1 MKAKLLGAITLA
13 VVLLL
18 VFAVVAQAA
27 VPQSTIDAI
36 IQDAKDG
43 HIDGNWTTAEIRAA
57 LRYVANNPILAN
69 YTRVQGV
76 LEDYLASLQ
85 APGEQGGQLAF
96 TGGEIILILGA
107 GAGLIG
113 SGVRCCAAA
122 APSSTSTPSERDRQ
136 SASPPGRRS
145 VHLLRLSVSAV
156 GAPSSATTA
165 AARRPRSPASDSAAR
180 RIPAR

>member
-1 MKAKLLGAITLA
+1 MKAKLLGAITIA
-13 VVLLL
+13 VLLLL

-43 HIDGNWTTAEIRAA
+43 HVDGNWTAAQIGAA
-57 LRYVANNPILAN
+57 LQYAENNPILTQYSAI
-69 YTRVQGV
+69 QGV

-85 APGEQGGQLAF
+85 GPGEKPGAQGGQLAF

-113 SGVRCCAAA
+113 SGA
-122 APSSTSTPSERDRQ
+122 
-136 SASPPGRRS
+136 
-145 VHLLRLSVSAV
+145 LLR
-156 GAPSSATTA
+156 
-165 AARRPRSPASDSAAR
+165 RRRT
-180 RIPAR
+180 

>member
-1 MKAKLLGAITLA
+1 MKAKLMGAITLA

-18 VFAVVAQAA
+18 VFAVVAEAGVSQKT
-27 VPQSTIDAI
+27 VDAI
-36 IQDAKDG
+36 VKDANDG
-43 HIDGNWTTAEIRAA
+43 HIDGNWTTTQISAA

-113 SGVRCCAAA
+113 SGA
-122 APSSTSTPSERDRQ
+122 
-136 SASPPGRRS
+136 
-145 VHLLRLSVSAV
+145 LLR
-156 GAPSSATTA
+156 
-165 AARRPRSPASDSAAR
+165 RRRA
-180 RIPAR
+180 

>member
-18 VFAVVAQAA
+18 VFAVVAQAGVSQA
-27 VPQSTIDAI
+27 IIDQI

-43 HIDGNWTTAEIRAA
+43 HIDGNWTAAQIRAA
-57 LRYVANNPILAN
+57 LRYAENNPILTA
-69 YTRVQGV
+69 YSQIQGV

-85 APGEQGGQLAF
+85 GPGEQGGQLAF

-113 SGVRCCAAA
+113 SGA
-122 APSSTSTPSERDRQ
+122 
-136 SASPPGRRS
+136 
-145 VHLLRLSVSAV
+145 LLR
-156 GAPSSATTA
+156 
-165 AARRPRSPASDSAAR
+165 RRRA
-180 RIPAR
+180 